1 MWIVTRSD
9 WPVLIN
15 LNRSAHIGYHQPVK
29 FNPQTR
35 IVASMWEQE
44 FELAQCADGDEARRV
59 IDHIA
64 RALASGVEVLDLRD
78 VDAQFPA

>member
-1 MWIVTRSD
+1 M
-9 WPVLIN
+9 LIN

-29 FNPQTR
+29 FNPATR

-59 IDHIA
+59 IDQIA
-64 RALASGVEVLDLRD
+64 QGLAAGVEVLDLRND
-78 VDAQFPA
+78 GVRAPALD

>member
-15 LNRSAHIGYHQPVK
+15 LNRSARIGYHQPMK
-29 FNPQTR
+29 FNPATR

-59 IDHIA
+59 IDQIA
-64 RALASGVEVLDLRD
+64 RALAARVEVLDLRED
-78 VDAQFPA
+78 GAQAPA

>member
-35 IVASMWEQE
+35 IVATMWEQE

-59 IDHIA
+59 IDQIA
-64 RALASGVEVLDLRD
+64 QALANGVEVLDLRKD
-78 VDAQFPA
+78 HAQLPE

>member
-15 LNRSAHIGYHQPVK
+15 LNRSAHVGYHQPVK
-29 FNPQTR
+29 FNPATR

-44 FELAQCADGDEARRV
+44 FELAQCADGDEARQV
-59 IDHIA
+59 INRIA
-64 RALASGVEVLDLRD
+64 QALAAGVDVLDLRKEG
-78 VDAQFPA
+78 AQPPA